1 MLSCCRESALR
12 QCFREIRI
20 STNQLPQVVSLCYD
34 HRKRLWDGDFMRM
47 HDENAS
53 FRFNQ
58 KGLKKFLGDLECD
71 IMELAWKLA
80 NPTVTV
86 REIYDT
92 LRKRREIAYTTVMTT
107 MVRLSE
113 KGLLKIVD
121 KAGLANCY
129 SPETNREQFIARS
142 VEHVLEVFLDEFP
155 MESRHF
161 IEKYE
166 KKAAKKSSRRK

>member
-1 MLSCCRESALR
+1 M
-12 QCFREIRI
+12 
-20 STNQLPQVVSLCYD
+20 
-34 HRKRLWDGDFMRM
+34 RL

-58 KGLKKFLGDLECD
+58 QGLRKFLGDLECE
-71 IMELAWKLA
+71 IMELVWKKA

-86 REIYDT
+86 REIFDI
-92 LRKRREIAYTTVMTT
+92 LRHQREIAYTTVMTT

-129 SPETNREQFIARS
+129 AP
-142 VEHVLEVFLDEFP
+142 VEERDEFIKNAVGRVLDIFFEEFP
-155 MESRHF
+155 DESATYLAEATRRRF
-161 IEKYE
+161 E
-166 KKAAKKSSRRK
+166 KKPSKKR

>member
-1 MLSCCRESALR
+1 M
-12 QCFREIRI
+12 
-20 STNQLPQVVSLCYD
+20 
-34 HRKRLWDGDFMRM
+34 RL

-58 KGLKKFLGDLECD
+58 TGLRKFLCDLECE
-71 IMELAWKLA
+71 IMELVWRKA

-86 REIYDT
+86 REIYDI
-92 LRKRREIAYTTVMTT
+92 LRRERQIAYTTVMTT

-129 SPETNREQFIARS
+129 SPQEGREEFIRNTVA
-142 VEHVLEVFLDEFP
+142 HILEIFTKEFP
-155 MESRHF
+155 QESKAFLLEQPSRKS
-161 IEKYE
+161 EKRPV
-166 KKAAKKSSRRK
+166 ARKGR